1 MTVEWK
7 APGGGLWE
15 LETTHLRGAQPRVF
29 QERATRAFRGPFM
42 VTAARYGL
50 PIACIELRFVND
62 HCYARV
68 RPVGA
73 PEPKPGKASKAP
85 PALVL
90 WAVARVHPEL
100 RRRARAARRA
110 LDERLWRDDLRQ
122 WEQVGRPAM
131 IAAARTLQDEPV
143 EQLDDYALVDHLA
156 RALDHLELAMGTHF
170 QLTPIHDVPVGRLL
184 LACRSWGIDDAD
196 VFPLLAGSSPASRAS
211 ATRLAI
217 IARALDDAGVKPQT
231 LDDVRAASTET
242 RDALDEYLTD
252 HGWRVV
258 TQYSPRGLALIEI
271 PHLVLRAIAAIGRDT
286 KTLPPPEVGA
296 VRDRVPLA
304 ERHRFDELLED
315 ARTCYGSRDDN
326 VAVTFMWPNGL
337 VRRAL
342 LEAGRR
348 LAERGLLH
356 DASHVFALGQAEIAG
371 ALGGDTTLG
380 DEAAVR
386 TARGMAAEVDG
397 APAKLGDDEGPPP
410 DPGLFP
416 DAMAELVRAV
426 FVGFEIEGAF
436 QTELFEAEPW
446 SGTGTG
452 IGSTPYTGRA
462 CVAWDAEEALARLE
476 PNDVLVTAHTT
487 PSYEAIMPIAG
498 ALVTD
503 HGGLMSHAALVC
515 REHGIPAVV
524 GVTAAT
530 THIPHGATVT
540 VDPVSGSVTIDAGA
554 SKEATAG
561 RRAAS

>member
-7 APGGGLWE
+7 APAGGLWE

-29 QERATRAFRGPFM
+29 QERATRAFRDPFM
-42 VTAARYGL
+42 ATAARYGL

-73 PEPKPGKASKAP
+73 PEPKPGRPSKAP
-85 PALVL
+85 PAFVL
-90 WAVARVHPEL
+90 WALARVHPEL
-100 RRRARAARRA
+100 RRRAKAARRA
-110 LDERLWRDDLRQ
+110 LDGRIWRDDLRE

-131 IAAARTLQDEPV
+131 IVAGRDLQDEPV
-143 EQLDDYALVDHLA
+143 DQLDDDALIDHLA
-156 RALDHLELAMGTHF
+156 RALDHLQLAMGTHF
-170 QLTPIHDVPVGRLL
+170 QLTPIHDVPLGRLL

-211 ATRLAI
+211 ATRLAA
-217 IARALDDAGVKPQT
+217 IARALDDAGVTPQT
-231 LDDVRAASTET
+231 LDDVRAASAESGA
-242 RDALDEYLTD
+242 ALDEYLAD

-258 TQYSPRGLALIEI
+258 TQYSPRGLALIEL
-271 PHLVLRAIAAIGRDT
+271 PRVLLRAITATGRDT
-286 KTLPPPEVGA
+286 TPLSPPEVDT
-296 VRDRVPLA
+296 VRDRVPPA
-304 ERHRFDELLED
+304 DRGRFDDLLDD
-315 ARTCYGSRDDN
+315 ARACYGARDDN

-348 LAERGLLH
+348 LADRALLH
-356 DASHVFALGQAEIAG
+356 DPLHVFALDQAEITAALAG
-371 ALGGDTTLG
+371 AKNLG
-380 DEAAVR
+380 DEAAAR
-386 TARGMAAEVDG
+386 TAHGIAAEAAG
-397 APAKLGDDEGPPP
+397 PPAQLGDDEGPPP
-410 DPGLFP
+410 DPGVFP

-426 FVGFEIEGAF
+426 FLSFEIEGAF
-436 QTELFEAEPW
+436 QTELLETATW
-446 SGTGTG
+446 SGMGTG
-452 IGSTPYTGRA
+452 IGSAPYTGRA
-462 CVAWDAEEALARLE
+462 CVAADAEDALAKLE
-476 PNDVLVTAHTT
+476 PGDVLVTAHTT

-524 GVTAAT
+524 GVAAAT
-530 THIPHGATVT
+530 THIPDGSTVT
-540 VDPVSGSVTIDAGA
+540 VDPVACSVSIDAVVH
-554 SKEATAG
+554 KEAIAA